1 MGDEEERSLKPSL
14 AKPLKRIFEKRSLD
28 EEEKQA
34 LGRRNRTGPELLR
47 RGSWRIGEEALRRFK
62 RLEKS

>member
-1 MGDEEERSLKPSL
+1 LT
-14 AKPLKRIFEKRSLD
+14 RIFEKRSLD

-34 LGRRNRTGPELLR
+34 LGRRSRTGPELLS